1 MVLFFLSFLC
11 RLSPDCIPT
20 QCLPDFYL
28 TYKYCLFS
36 IPVYSRTLS
45 CIPLATFTDNTVAL
59 NNTLSEWA
67 ADAVFNCESD
77 WLWSQLNGLQWGLCW
92 QWGRGLQTT
101 RQNIHDFYSA
111 WLRAVMSGHVGQ
123 HCSLIISSS
132 LNLYLYPL
140 SLSRRSGTDSMAIVC
155 EFLNSILYL
164 SQPDPKY
171 IEVNQKLYRVYCV
184 FICHIWFI

>member
-1 MVLFFLSFLC
+1 MTQATETIFSSLTFELESHYFTIREKDVIYSLETSMHHFPHLPVDLIPLQEAHNLQRDGSVLSFLC
-11 RLSPDCIPT
+11 RLSLDCVPT

-77 WLWSQLNGLQWGLCW
+77 WL
-92 QWGRGLQTT
+92 
-101 RQNIHDFYSA
+101 
-111 WLRAVMSGHVGQ
+111 
-123 HCSLIISSS
+123 
-132 LNLYLYPL
+132 
-140 SLSRRSGTDSMAIVC
+140 
-155 EFLNSILYL
+155 
-164 SQPDPKY
+164 
-171 IEVNQKLYRVYCV
+171 
-184 FICHIWFI
+184 